1 MTRKL
6 GDPRIPLDDA
16 AEELALAAQF
26 AGAYGSPCRAIDED
40 GAERLTVR
48 ATSRH
53 NRILHSPQAPEKATG
68 FGADV
73 DLVWPACAGTCRRHT
88 VWAASEGGGLYLK
101 AGRGN

>member
-48 ATSRH
+48 AISH
-53 NRILHSPQAPEKATG
+53 NKFLHAPQAPGEANGLRT
-68 FGADV
+68 DIR
-73 DLVWPACAGTCRRHT
+73 LVWPACAGACRRHA
-88 VWAASEGGGLYLK
+88 VRAASEGGGLHLK
-101 AGRGN
+101 ARRGN